1 MTSKE
6 LVEFC
11 MWCSSCEE
19 CCYDAECEAY
29 ENQFNYYPCE
39 LKYLDFILL
48 KLLFSPFCSNER
60 R

>member
-11 MWCSSCEE
+11 MGCSCEE

-29 ENQFNYYPCE
+29 ANQFNYYPCE
-39 LKYLDFILL
+39 LK
-48 KLLFSPFCSNER
+48 
-60 R
+60 